1 MTVIKRS
8 LALPERDPGPVELA
22 KKQGNSQRNQRYVK
36 RQLHEEMRVTS
47 LMRTRAILGTGTDV
61 ERNAGIDLF
70 AIGWRV
76 LA

>member
-1 MTVIKRS
+1 MTAIKCG
-8 LALPERDPGPVELA
+8 LALAERDPGPVELA
-22 KKQGNSQRNQRYVK
+22 KKQGNSERNQKYVR

-47 LMRTRAILGTGTDV
+47 LMRTRVIWGTGTDV
-61 ERNAGIDLF
+61 ERNAGADLF